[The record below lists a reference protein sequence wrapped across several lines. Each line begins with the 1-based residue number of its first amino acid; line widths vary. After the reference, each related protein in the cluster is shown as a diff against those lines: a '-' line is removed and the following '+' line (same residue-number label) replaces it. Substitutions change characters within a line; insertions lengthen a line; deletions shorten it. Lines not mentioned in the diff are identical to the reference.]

1 MKQPKNNKREDDIPQ
16 FRDVRVENGIKWS
29 LIAQS
34 LVVLSVSITV
44 MLGGYFGSRVLDTVD
59 DINLSVNTSM
69 EKISETLIGIRR
81 EVSLIS
87 TGTSV
92 NSTRIDSNVKDIDAV
107 RGMAVKNSDDIKYY
121 IKDAN
126 NGKN

>member
-16 FRDVRVENGIKWS
+16 FRDVRVEDGIKWNT
-29 LIAQS
+29 IASS
-34 LVVLSVSITV
+34 LVVLSMTTMVAMGS
-44 MLGGYFGSRVLDTVD
+44 YFGSRTLD
-59 DINLSVNTSM
+59 SVK
-69 EKISETLIGIRR
+69 EIGETLVGIRS
-81 EVSLIS
+81 EVSTIS